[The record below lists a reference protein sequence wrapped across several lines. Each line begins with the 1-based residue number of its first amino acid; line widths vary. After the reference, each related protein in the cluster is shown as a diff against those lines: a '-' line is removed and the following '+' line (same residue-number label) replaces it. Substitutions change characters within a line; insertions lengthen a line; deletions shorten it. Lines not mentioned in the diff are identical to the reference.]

1 MIVVT
6 LRMIMLQK
14 VQETKRLRIIVGTAF
29 RINYNE
35 CMVNNVDR
43 ELLIDHQGN
52 FVHYDFLKLHF
63 I

>member
-6 LRMIMLQK
+6 LRMVMLLK

-29 RINYNE
+29 RITYDK

-52 FVHYDFLKLHF
+52 FVHYDFLKLHY